1 MIRTTRL
8 LLLALLLALT
18 AAPAAFAE
26 TPPSPAEGASP
37 ESTPGAEGE
46 GAPVGDAVP
55 EDRPRRERGDRVG
68 FLSPVR
74 VAADEIIGGD
84 VVGIGTKVE
93 VDGVV
98 RGDLVAVGSRLVLRG
113 EVRGDLVGVGS
124 TLKLLPGSKIRGE
137 LVNVGGKLDNQGAE
151 VEQTTDLGLRAPF
164 TPSIAQGIP
173 MGFLAFFGLWMDFL
187 VIALV
192 FLVLLLHSAI
202 VPERVRTISEEAPL
216 RPGTAFLAG
225 LLGYAAL
232 FVVNFFLIVTLVG
245 IPLAVLVYF
254 VFKVLQWLG
263 FAGICLFVG
272 ERLGRLLNREVSL
285 LGGVLLGFLPFAL
298 LRFLPF
304 CTGWLIWFVLE
315 IFAIGFVIL
324 TRAGGKGSVALSPP
338 PAVAPPAPG
347 SAGAVPGSA
356 GP

>member
-1 MIRTTRL
+1 MNRSTAL
-8 LLLALLLALT
+8 SLLALLLVLSSVPAL
-18 AAPAAFAE
+18 AAE
-26 TPPSPAEGASP
+26 TPPAPAEGAAP

-46 GAPVGDAVP
+46 GAPVEDAAP
-55 EDRPRRERGDRVG
+55 ETRPRRERGDRVG

-74 VAADEIIGGD
+74 VASDEIIGGD

-93 VDGVV
+93 VDGIV
-98 RGDLVAVGSRLVLRG
+98 RGDLVAVGSRLTLRG

-151 VEQTTDLGLRAPF
+151 VEQTTDLGLSAPF

-173 MGFLAFFGLWMDFL
+173 MGFLAFLGFWMDFL

-192 FLVLLLHSAI
+192 FVVLLLHSAI
-202 VPERVRTISEEAPL
+202 VPERVRTISEETPV

-263 FAGICLFVG
+263 LAGIFHFVG
-272 ERLGRLLNREVSL
+272 QRIGRLLNREVSL

-304 CTGWLIWFVLE
+304 CTGWLIWFVVE
-315 IFAIGFVIL
+315 ILAIGFVIL
-324 TRAGGKGSVALSPP
+324 TRAGGKGSAALSPP
-338 PAVAPPAPG
+338 PAIAGPLPG
-347 SAGAVPGSA
+347 GGGAVPGSA